1 MVAAVSPEC
10 MTPVSQI
17 VSAYIRFL
25 DHEDTSLSGEAIEC
39 AADKQIFVPRPEY
52 LNGRFSIRAT
62 TVWDVSISKT

>member
-1 MVAAVSPEC
+1 
-10 MTPVSQI
+10 